1 MMGLNFAVEYR
12 TVMFVFMTSTSKRL
26 LPFFHVWLFLIL
38 FLSCILS
45 FVRFYLCI
53 GILIEIGENLI
64 VHNKAVRGVKFIQ
77 DVLLLSASEDGRII
91 LSDPRCATLQQQR
104 IYDFV
109 GHNDIVFKA
118 VPLDDN
124 HFVSWYRYL
133 LAFACFFDIVI
144 AVVALAICIVSY
156 SCCVFIFYL
165 LLKK

>member
-1 MMGLNFAVEYR
+1 MGLNFAVEYR
-12 TVMFVFMTSTSKRL
+12 TVMFVFMTSTNKRL

-38 FLSCILS
+38 FLSCIFS

-53 GILIEIGENLI
+53 CILIEIGENLI

-144 AVVALAICIVSY
+144 AVVALVICVVSY

-165 LLKK
+165 PF